1 MSHVD
6 PSAPLVGKPSK
17 ESERKLKR
25 ESRSQIV
32 SFIFMIFIT
41 TTAFLTVASDA
52 IPAGFAIPFI
62 LLLAAVQVVM
72 QLYYFMNMN
81 QKGNGWVNAL
91 LWGGLFVAAMTVAAL
106 ALLIGITKY

>member
-1 MSHVD
+1 MAHVD
-6 PSAPLVGKPSK
+6 PSAPLVGQASK

-52 IPAGFAIPFI
+52 IPTGFAIPFI

-81 QKGNGWVNAL
+81 QKGNGWVQAL
-91 LWGGLFVAAMTVAAL
+91 LWTGIFVAAMTVAAL
-106 ALLIGITKY
+106 VLLIGITKY